1 MAEDR
6 EFEGR
11 LWAVVG
17 AGNRRYLGR
26 VAYPACYRTN
36 EEQDEPQDCPPFIE
50 LEEAYELMTVTQ
62 PVQVSPGQVGIQR
75 KTMLFPYDTCGH
87 PVYVRLRPSELSW
100 AEDFHESDR
109 DGYRQLLSEVRAQM
123 EQARVQRL
131 GLAVA
136 QPNLPPNLKGG
147 PFGRS

>member
-11 LWAVVG
+11 FWAVVG
-17 AGNRRYLGR
+17 VGARRYVGR
-26 VAYPACYRTN
+26 VMDALVYTDKGPEGTVH
-36 EEQDEPQDCPPFIE
+36 ECPPYIE

-62 PVQVSPGQVGIQR
+62 PVQVNPGQVAIQR
-75 KTMLFPYDTCGH
+75 KTILFPYDTCGH
-87 PVYVRLRPSELSW
+87 PVAVRLRPTELSW

-109 DGYRQLLSEVRAQM
+109 DSYRQMLSEVRAQM

-131 GLAVA
+131 GLTVA
-136 QPNLPPNLKGG
+136 QPGLPHDLKGG